1 MTGRWGIFTPAAT
14 ILQVSIT
21 EPPPRATMQS
31 APHASACWRP
41 ASIVAMEGSEWMSSN
56 TVQPTP
62 AASSEATT
70 GCSKPSAW
78 SVRSVTSSTCL

>member
-31 APHASACWRP
+31 APLSSASFRP
-41 ASIVAMEGSEWMSSN
+41 ASIVGMEGSE
-56 TVQPTP
+56 
-62 AASSEATT
+62 
-70 GCSKPSAW
+70 
-78 SVRSVTSSTCL
+78 

>member
-31 APHASACWRP
+31 APLSSACFRP
-41 ASIVAMEGSEWMSSN
+41 ASIVAMDGSEWMSSN